1 MTYLEYKAAFI
12 KRHSKSDWTTETSP
26 MDNNGKYVKYYNFS
40 DGSQLIE
47 VNQPVFRMV
56 EADAIV
62 EGIKV
67 KIQQTVKLFETEA
80 WNTDNSESV
89 KFYELW

>member
-1 MTYLEYKAAFI
+1 MTYIDYKNAFI
-12 KRHSKSDWTTETSP
+12 KKHSKSEWTTETSP

-47 VNQPVFRMV
+47 VNQPVFRTV
-56 EADAIV
+56 EVDAIV
-62 EGIKV
+62 EGINV
-67 KIQQTVKLFETEA
+67 KIQRTVKLFETEA
-80 WNTDNSESV
+80 WNSDDSKSV